1 MKYDRQFLDE
11 FVIANNVTITTTEF
25 PVKMNR
31 DVRVEGLCKQPGCAN
46 TFNKSFRSLVETN
59 GSCTH
64 CCIEFGK
71 AKIKATTLKKYG
83 VEHAMQNK
91 MIQERSKN
99 AVLKKYGVENCFQS
113 ETIKAKSRET
123 NLKKY
128 GVEHAMQNKIIHEQA
143 KNTVLERYGVENCF
157 QSETIKAKSRE
168 TNLKKYGV
176 EYAMQNKTVQE
187 QLKKT
192 NLKKYGFE
200 YASQSETIKDKTKST
215 HLSIYGVEY
224 SFQCP
229 ESRAKTSATNMERYG
244 VVNPQQCPEIRAKTA
259 ITNIERYG
267 VENCF
272 QSEAIKAKIV
282 ATNMIKYGASH
293 RLQNAEMSEK
303 QLHASYKIKHY
314 EMPSGNSIVCQGY
327 EHFAYDDLLNI
338 ENVCELDIITK
349 RTEVPLIWYI
359 DETGKKRA
367 HYVDIFIPSQNKC
380 IEVKSTWTFSQPKN
394 HALLKQQSAKAMG
407 HLYEIWIYDPKG
419 IKIQVFA

>member
-1 MKYDRQFLDE
+1 MKYDRQFLNE
-11 FVIANNVTITTTEF
+11 FIIMNDITITTTDF
-25 PVKMNR
+25 SVKMNR
-31 DVRVEGLCKQPGCAN
+31 DIRVEGLCKQPGCVN
-46 TFNKSFRSLVETN
+46 TFNKSFRALVETN
-59 GSCTH
+59 GFCTP

-123 NLKKY
+123 NLEKY
-128 GVEHAMQNKIIHEQA
+128 GVEHAMQNKTIREQS
-143 KNTVLERYGVENCF
+143 KKTVLE
-157 QSETIKAKSRE
+157 
-168 TNLKKYGV
+168 KYGV
-176 EYAMQNKTVQE
+176 GHV
-187 QLKKT
+187 
-192 NLKKYGFE
+192 
-200 YASQSETIKDKTKST
+200 SQSETIKDKKKET
-215 HLSIYGVEY
+215 HLANYGVEY

-259 ITNIERYG
+259 ITNIERYGVENCFQSKAIKAKIVATNMVKYG

-394 HALLKQQSAKAMG
+394 HALLKQQSAKDMG

-419 IKIQVFA
+419 IKIQVFT